1 MQRHIIGIILISILI
16 SKGGIAQS
24 DSLFYASNSSA
35 KKLLITEG
43 IVAVGGISALSLIWY
58 DGLQMPFVFFNDGN
72 EWGGMDKLGHFTG
85 AAWAT
90 EWNVDLMKSVGLP
103 TAKARLYSGIAT
115 LGFLSF
121 VEVLDGFSPRYGASV
136 YDVLANAGG
145 VAFGLA
151 HSAGQLEKW
160 QLKFSFTRS
169 NYAQYRPN
177 LLGNTNAERWLKD
190 YNGQIYWLS
199 YFPINK
205 WQWLG
210 ISAGYGI
217 DGFTG
222 AKANPEGISPNFKRQ
237 SEFYLSPDIKLSK
250 LFKEGSKARKWLH
263 YIDFLKIPFPG
274 IQVKSG
280 QLKFKA
286 IAY

>member
-1 MQRHIIGIILISILI
+1 MQRHLIGIILISILF

-24 DSLFYASNSSA
+24 DSLFYAPNSKA
-35 KKLLITEG
+35 KTLLFTEG
-43 IVAVGGISALSLIWY
+43 AVAVSGLTALSLIWY
-58 DGLQMPFVFFNDGN
+58 DGLQTPFVFFNDGN

-85 AAWAT
+85 AAWAA
-90 EWNVDLMKSVGLP
+90 EWNVGLLEEVGIP
-103 TAKARLYSGIAT
+103 PKKARLYSSIAT
-115 LGFLSF
+115 LGFLTV

-136 YDVLANAGG
+136 YDVLANTGG

-151 HSAGQLEKW
+151 HSAELLVKW
-160 QLKFSFTRS
+160 QLKLSFTKS

-177 LLGNTNAERWLKD
+177 LLGSNNAERWLKD

-199 YFPINK
+199 YFPSNK

-210 ISAGYGI
+210 VSVGYGI
-217 DGFTG
+217 DGYTG

-250 LFKEGSKARKWLH
+250 LFKEGSKVSKWLH
-263 YIDFLKIPFPG
+263 YLDFIKIPFPG
-274 IQVKSG
+274 IQVKNG
-280 QLKFKA
+280 QLKFNP
-286 IAY
+286 IVY